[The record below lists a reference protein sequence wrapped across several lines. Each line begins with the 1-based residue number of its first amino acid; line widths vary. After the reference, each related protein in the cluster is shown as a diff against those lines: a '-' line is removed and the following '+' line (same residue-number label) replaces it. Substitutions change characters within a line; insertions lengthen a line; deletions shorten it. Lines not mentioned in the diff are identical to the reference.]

1 MDTATF
7 DAVFFSFLITSVI
20 GCILGL
26 SRVIYKSK
34 CHKCSCCGITIER
47 DVELE
52 EKVDELEIER
62 SKTLGNND
70 LESNKK

>member
-20 GCILGL
+20 GCILGV
-26 SRVIYKSK
+26 SKMIYKSK
-34 CHKCSCCGITIER
+34 CRSCSCCGMKLER
-47 DVELE
+47 DVEGE
-52 EKVDELEIER
+52 ERIDELEIER
-62 SKTLGNND
+62 SKALENND

>member
-7 DAVFFSFLITSVI
+7 DGVFFSFLITSVI
-20 GCILGL
+20 GCILGFTRL
-26 SRVIYKSK
+26 IYKSK
-34 CHKCSCCGITIER
+34 CRSCSCCGIKIER

-52 EKVDELEIER
+52 EKIDELELQR
-62 SKTLGNND
+62 SKALGNND